1 MNDEPRNVD
10 NLSLNRAAR
19 TGKRTEDER
28 LLEGPEPN
36 ITPFHKTDT
45 WRVMRIM
52 GEFVEGFDALAELE
66 RAPHAGLQLKGYEG
80 RYFRVRVADWRIVYT
95 IEEDRLIVV
104 VVELAHRR
112 EVYERLQ
119 RRG

>member
-1 MNDEPRNVD
+1 MAEDTPLYTVEIPNRVAKIIRRLPR
-10 NLSLNRAAR
+10 SLLP
-19 TGKRTEDER
+19 R
-28 LLEGPEPN
+28 LL
-36 ITPFHKTDT
+36 
-45 WRVMRIM
+45 
-52 GEFVEGFDALAELE
+52 DALAELE
-66 RAPHAGLQLKGYEG
+66 QAPHAGLQLKGYEG

>member
-1 MNDEPRNVD
+1 MAEDTPLYTVEIPNRVAKIIRRLPR
-10 NLSLNRAAR
+10 SLIPH
-19 TGKRTEDER
+19 
-28 LLEGPEPN
+28 LL
-36 ITPFHKTDT
+36 
-45 WRVMRIM
+45 
-52 GEFVEGFDALAELE
+52 DALAELE
-66 RAPHAGLQLKGYEG
+66 HAPHAGLQLKGYEG

>member
-1 MNDEPRNVD
+1 MAEDTPLYTVEIPNRVAKIIRRLPR
-10 NLSLNRAAR
+10 SLLP
-19 TGKRTEDER
+19 R
-28 LLEGPEPN
+28 LL
-36 ITPFHKTDT
+36 
-45 WRVMRIM
+45 
-52 GEFVEGFDALAELE
+52 DALAELE

>member
-1 MNDEPRNVD
+1 MAEETPRYTVEIPNRVAKVIRR
-10 NLSLNRAAR
+10 LPRSLLP
-19 TGKRTEDER
+19 R
-28 LLEGPEPN
+28 LL
-36 ITPFHKTDT
+36 
-45 WRVMRIM
+45 
-52 GEFVEGFDALAELE
+52 DALAELE
-66 RAPHAGLQLKGYEG
+66 QAPHAGLQLKGYEG

-112 EVYERLQ
+112 EVYERLE